1 MFPFFSRKML
11 LQLGFGLLGVLS
23 ASVEAREINMC
34 IDPRFAKPGEL
45 KVFSNLMYTAT
56 QMAGHQLNLYPMNW
70 EECQETV
77 RGGKYD
83 GAIPASYN
91 ADRAEYMI
99 YPADANKNPDS
110 KWSVARLN
118 YVIIIPAGL
127 NYQYNGDPKTIPQPI
142 MLPEGYSV
150 VNDLRK
156 IDKSLQLKEIGSDD
170 KTNLVRLLHG
180 EKGSVVMMDSYADT
194 LLDRSMF
201 KGKLKV
207 GGKAVFSKT
216 YYMPFSRS
224 ASIPQAEIDKIWDKI
239 SVLKADAK
247 WMKENIAANRTAE

>member
-1 MFPFFSRKML
+1 MAVSFFRPKWL
-11 LQLGFGLLGVLS
+11 HFGLALMTL
-23 ASVEAREINMC
+23 ASVHVDAREINMC

-45 KVFSNLMYTAT
+45 KVFSNLMFTAT

-77 RGGKYD
+77 RGGKFD

-99 YPADANKNPDS
+99 YPPDAAKNPDS

-118 YVIIIPAGL
+118 YVIIIPAGV

-142 MLPEGYSV
+142 LVPEGYSV

-156 IDKSLQLKEIGSDD
+156 IDKSLQIKELGSDD

-180 EKGSVVMMDSYADT
+180 EKGSVVMMDTYSDT
-194 LLDRSMF
+194 LLERSMF
-201 KGKLKV
+201 KSKLKQ

-224 ASIPQAEIDKIWDKI
+224 ASIPQAEIEKIWEKL
-239 SVLKADAK
+239 SVLKADTK
-247 WMKENIAANRTAE
+247 WMKDQMAANSSD

>member
-1 MFPFFSRKML
+1 MASFSGRFL
-11 LQLGFGLLGVLS
+11 LAFVLTGLMTS
-23 ASVEAREINMC
+23 AMVAQARDLTMC
-34 IDPRFAKPGEL
+34 IDPRFAKRGEL
-45 KVFSNLMYTAT
+45 KIYSNLMYTAT
-56 QMAGHQLNLYPMNW
+56 QMAGHQLNLVPMNW

-91 ADRAEYMI
+91 ADRAEYMV
-99 YPADANKNPDS
+99 YPADAGKNPDS
-110 KWSVARLN
+110 KWSIARLN
-118 YVIIIPAGL
+118 YVVITQASSTF
-127 NYQYNGDPKTIPQPI
+127 QYNGDPKAIPQPI

-150 VNDLRK
+150 INDLRK
-156 IDKSLQLKEIGSDD
+156 IDKNLEVKEIGADD

-207 GGKAVFSKT
+207 AGKPVFSKT
-216 YYMPFSRS
+216 YFMPFSRS
-224 ASIPQAEIDKIWDKI
+224 ASIPQAEMEKIWDKI
-239 SVLKADAK
+239 AKLRSDSK
-247 WMKENIAANRTAE
+247 WMRDNMSAVSDD